1 MHCIINGGGLV
12 GAFSAIAMLNHF
24 DKVTVVEKR
33 SDLRLEGAG
42 AGRSINLILT
52 SRGLYALRAFGLE
65 EKALAITVPV
75 EGRIMHPVTG
85 AKDIFQPY
93 GVSKEEVNYSVSRT
107 GLNQLLIE
115 EAECRGVQFIF
126 EHSLVS
132 ATLPTTADSGELTK
146 ATFTNHKDNTHLTL
160 EADVLFGTDG
170 VASATRKILLDHLK
184 GTTIPDA
191 HDKIEK
197 LGISYKELTFPANP
211 ATNEYI
217 INNRG
222 LHIWPR
228 GAHFLMALA
237 DLKNTFTG
245 TLYLPD
251 GFASLD
257 HIPGIA
263 SVPTFDDLGTDPEK
277 MKEYVRSTYPDV
289 EELIP
294 NYVEQLTS
302 HRHSYLATVRT
313 SNWHAGSSVLV
324 FGDAAHGIVPFF
336 GQGMN
341 LGLESAII
349 LDKLLTIKEQKE
361 GRKRLSHANLEDVF
375 AAFEAYHHP
384 SSDAIAD
391 MAIENFTEM
400 AYKVGLSEFLQRK
413 AMEHAAEAVAPKAF
427 RSRYYMVTKTLI
439 PYCLVKEA
447 GALVDGVVSEL
458 LAVYKAKGITSDF
471 GGKVTKE
478 DVEAAAAK
486 ELTPFMAKHGIVV
499 GEPLRDYYPRA

>member
-12 GAFSAIAMLNHF
+12 GAFAAITMLKHF
-24 DKVTVVEKR
+24 DKVTVIEKR
-33 SDLRLEGAG
+33 GDLRLEGVEG
-42 AGRSINLILT
+42 GRSINLVLT
-52 SRGLYALRAFGLE
+52 SRGLYALREYGLE
-65 EKALAITVPV
+65 EKAMAITVPV
-75 EGRIMHPVTG
+75 EGRIMHPISG

-93 GVSKEEVNYSVSRT
+93 GVCKEEVNYSVSRT

-115 EAECRGVQFIF
+115 EAEKRGVQFLF

-132 ATLPTTADSGELTK
+132 AKLPTVEGESVV
-146 ATFTNHKDNTHLTL
+146 AVYTNLKDGKDVTI

-170 VASATRKILLDHLK
+170 VASASRKILLQHLRD
-184 GTTIPDA
+184 TTAPDA
-191 HDKIEK
+191 ADRIEK
-197 LGISYKELTFPANP
+197 LGISYKELTFPPSAN
-211 ATNEYI
+211 NEYSM
-217 INNRG
+217 NSKG

-237 DLKNTFTG
+237 DLTNSFTG

-257 HIPGIA
+257 HIPGID
-263 SVPTFDDLGTDPEK
+263 SVSTFDDLAKSPEK
-277 MKEYVRSTYPDV
+277 LKEYIRANYPDV
-289 EELIP
+289 EELVP
-294 NYVEQLTS
+294 DYVEQLTS
-302 HRHSYLATVRT
+302 RGHSYLATVR
-313 SNWHAGSSVLV
+313 SSHWHSGSSALV

-341 LGLESAII
+341 LGLESATI
-349 LDKLLTIKEQKE
+349 LDKMLTIKNGGADKKVQQ
-361 GRKRLSHANLEDVF
+361 LSHKALGEVF
-375 AAFEAYHHP
+375 AAFEEYHHP

-400 AYKVGLSEFLQRK
+400 AYKVGLPEFLQRK
-413 AMEHAAEAVAPKAF
+413 AMERAAESAAPKAF

-439 PYCLVKEA
+439 PYKIVKEA
-447 GALVDGVVSEL
+447 GDKIDDVVTSL
-458 LAVYKAKGITSDF
+458 LATYAAKGVTSDF
-471 GGKVTKE
+471 DGKVTKE

-486 ELTPFMAKHGIVV
+486 ELAPYLAKYGIAV